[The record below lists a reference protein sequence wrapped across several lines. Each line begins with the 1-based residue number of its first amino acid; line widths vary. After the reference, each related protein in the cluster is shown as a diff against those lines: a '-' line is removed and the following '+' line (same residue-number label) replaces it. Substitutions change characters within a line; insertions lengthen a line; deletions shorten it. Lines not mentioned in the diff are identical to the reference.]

1 MLNHRYFDEPCRRG
15 AKDVIGRAIDKEKFE
30 KMIDEFYEHKG
41 LDEEG
46 VPTQMTLEQLGLDN
60 EPSHLL

>member
-1 MLNHRYFDEPCRRG
+1 
-15 AKDVIGRAIDKEKFE
+15 VIDKEKFR

-41 LDEEG
+41 LDNNG
-46 VPTQMTLEQLGLDN
+46 VPKPETLKRLGIDH